1 MNDNEAIQS
10 CSRPRRQPWNKGKL
24 IGAKPPLRGQRG
36 NPSRV
41 HLRVLVAAM
50 KGFPRILSRDD
61 SENRI
66 DETPLESLP
75 CERSSQVNTG
85 NAHSSNGG
93 EIEGTSQRG
102 IALLRLNQ

>member
-50 KGFPRILSRDD
+50 KGFPRILSRDG

-75 CERSSQVNTG
+75 CERSSHRAT
-85 NAHSSNGG
+85 AEKS
-93 EIEGTSQRG
+93 RG
-102 IALLRLNQ
+102 RVSGKSPCCA